1 MNPATLIAYAEL
13 LSRLALAGAGIMV
26 AIQQASAEMKKMQ
39 EEGRDPTDAEWA
51 ALHNRVEALRSQL

>member
-13 LSRLALAGAGIMV
+13 LSRLALAGASIMV

-39 EEGRDPTDAEWA
+39 EEGRDPTDAEWT
-51 ALHNRVEALRSQL
+51 ALHARVDALRSQL